1 MVEATEGVLGSGA
14 RFRRNHD
21 IIMHFLRTL
30 FGSAPAPNR
39 HAVNGVESFGVITA
53 GQ

>member
-14 RFRRNHD
+14 LRNHH